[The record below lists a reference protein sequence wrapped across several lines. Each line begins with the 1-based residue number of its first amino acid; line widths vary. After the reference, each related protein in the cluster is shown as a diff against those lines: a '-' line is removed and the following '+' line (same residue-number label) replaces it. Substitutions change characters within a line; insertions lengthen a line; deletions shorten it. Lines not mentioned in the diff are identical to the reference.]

1 MLPVASICS
10 LAPEVVPV
18 IQKPFS
24 PTLLCEKRALVHS
37 TRPLLKTSKV
47 ASLTS
52 SVYAHDEITGMQ
64 SLYNV
69 RNAFVPNRYELENNI
84 LNSKCFLPFHGVV
97 QMKVIVLQKQLKE
110 LGVAFVFCSLRFYT
124 EKMLNIGVG

>member
-1 MLPVASICS
+1 MHRQDLFWQVRQDWFVLRLYKLTVVLPVASICS
-10 LAPEVVPV
+10 IAPEVVPV

-52 SVYAHDEITGMQ
+52 SVYAHDEILYPSF
-64 SLYNV
+64 SL
-69 RNAFVPNRYELENNI
+69 
-84 LNSKCFLPFHGVV
+84 HGIPSAVV
-97 QMKVIVLQKQLKE
+97 EYKS
-110 LGVAFVFCSLRFYT
+110 GVTLIPSP
-124 EKMLNIGVG
+124 